1 MKTIVSLIISFF
13 SFLTPVLFAAS
24 DTLPLN
30 KKTQVIKESDSAGV
44 TKKLWK
50 GSGEKPEP
58 IAGSEEAEIPK
69 PYLGSIGVFGT
80 QKLNEV
86 ILKEELGPEFNE
98 WIQKGLG
105 GDPSSLELEKRL
117 IQKIQKKYNF
127 PFAEFS
133 VVQFFEP
140 DNFSVHIVLDVVE
153 AADVQSRNHFL
164 PDPTELFPDPDSLIQ
179 SWMEYEN
186 ISMNLVEAGEIVTD
200 GQKCSALHCPFGHDH
215 TKLKKYGPLFAAGVK
230 KNFAK
235 LSEIISKDKRPE
247 FRASAAFLLPYETD
261 GKKIV
266 PLLVE
271 RSRDSDPIVRN
282 NALRVLGEIAEFY
295 PQFVIPVKPLIAALN
310 YPRAT
315 DRSKSVYVVYMLAKN
330 SSSAREEILRDA
342 IPNLLLLLETKVP
355 DQKELAHNTLKKVSG
370 KEFSMS
376 DVTSWK
382 NWYAKLK
389 KDKGLPATK

>member
-1 MKTIVSLIISFF
+1 MKTIVLSIALLFSL
-13 SFLTPVLFAAS
+13 LTPVLFADS

-58 IAGSEEAEIPK
+58 IAGSEEATVPK
-69 PYLGSIGVFGT
+69 LYLGSIGVFGT
-80 QKLNEV
+80 KKLNEV
-86 ILKEELGPEFNE
+86 ILKEELDPEFNE
-98 WIQKGLG
+98 WIQKGLA
-105 GDPSSLELEKRL
+105 GDQSSLELEKRL

-153 AADVQSRNHFL
+153 PADVALRNNFL
-164 PDPTELFPDPDSLIQ
+164 PEPTEQFPDPDSLIK

-186 ISMNLVEAGEIVTD
+186 LSMDLVEAGEIIAD
-200 GQKCSALHCPFGHDH
+200 GQKCTALHCPFGHDH
-215 TKLKKYGPLFAAGVK
+215 AKLKKYGPIFTEGVK
-230 KNFAK
+230 KNFAR
-235 LSEIISKDKRPE
+235 LSEILLKDKRPE
-247 FRASAAFLLPYETD
+247 FRSSAAFLLPYETD

-266 PLLVE
+266 PLLVD
-271 RSRDSDPIVRN
+271 RSRDPDPIVRN
-282 NALRVLGEIAEFY
+282 NALRVLGEIAEFH
-295 PQFVIPVKPLIAALN
+295 PQFVIPVKPMIAALN
-310 YPRAT
+310 HPRAT

-330 SSSAREEILRDA
+330 SSSAREEILREA

-355 DQKELAHNTLKKVSG
+355 DQKEFAYNTLKKVSG
-370 KEFSMS
+370 KEFPMS

-389 KDKGLPATK
+389 KDKGLPAAK